1 MTGRAVR
8 LVEEPERL
16 RVALTPLRRRLL
28 ELMRVPVS
36 ATELAAALGLARQK
50 VNYHVRALETAGL
63 VRLVEE
69 RQRRGFTERVLQA
82 TADAYVVDPG
92 VMGRAD
98 DASPVLARDR
108 FAAEHLVKTSARTVR
123 DVSRMQQAAS
133 DQGTR
138 LLTFTV
144 EAEVRFAQPADVHR
158 FSDTVATAIAA
169 AAAEVAPPAGEGRAY
184 RIVVGAHPAPAHP
197 DRHPHN
203 QPDHQP
209 DHRRDHQPDHQPEQG
224 SPRE

>member
-1 MTGRAVR
+1 MTERAVR
-8 LVEEPERL
+8 LVEEPDRL
-16 RVALTPLRRRLL
+16 RAALTPLRRRLL
-28 ELMRVPVS
+28 ELLRVPTS
-36 ATELAAALGLARQK
+36 ATELAATLGLARQK
-50 VNYHVRALETAGL
+50 VNYHVRALEAAGL

-92 VMGRAD
+92 VMGPVD
-98 DASPVLARDR
+98 DRSPVLARDR
-108 FAAEHLVKTSARTVR
+108 FAAEHLVSTAARTVR
-123 DVSRMQQAAS
+123 DVSRMRQAAS
-133 DQGTR
+133 DRGTR

-158 FSDTVATAIAA
+158 FADALATAIAA
-169 AAAEVAPPAGEGRAY
+169 AAAEVAPPDGDGRPY
-184 RIVVGAHPAPAHP
+184 RIVVGAHPAPAQPDSP
-197 DRHPHN
+197 DR

-209 DHRRDHQPDHQPEQG
+209 DHQPDRRPDHRPDQE